1 MAMGTATSERDVFDP
16 DALWVARLF
25 RGLSVAE
32 LAEKSSLSREA
43 IHRIEHR
50 KKQPFRLS
58 LMAIA
63 DALGFPFR
71 FFYRRP
77 SVPDREVLHFRRGAR
92 VPDYEIDRARAL
104 AAVFGRVT
112 EAFNNLATF
121 ASPRL
126 PAVDAPRDDE
136 RIESA
141 AEQFRAAIG
150 FRQDT
155 PIANAI
161 RAAELAGVFTGTFD
175 PGAMPIHGF
184 ASNVPMPLLML
195 SAKSPWS
202 RRRFSVMH
210 EVGHLVMHGESAPE
224 EREERERQADRFA
237 GAALIPRAAFW
248 REFPRPGQEFRW
260 AEILAMKQRWGV
272 SIQALVHR
280 AFDLELIN
288 AIQYRTACI
297 HVSKYGWRTEEP
309 GEQEAERPEI
319 CASFV
324 DALRQR
330 SAIENLCAES
340 DLNTEVI
347 GRVLGIHLEDT
358 AERSEIIKLG
368 SRRPSNDPGY

>member
-1 MAMGTATSERDVFDP
+1 MAMGTTTSEGDVFDP

-32 LAEKSSLSREA
+32 LAEQSSLSREA

-58 LMAIA
+58 VMAIA
-63 DALGFPFR
+63 DALGFPLR

-77 SVPDREVLHFRRGAR
+77 SVPSREVLHFRRGAR
-92 VPDYEIDRARAL
+92 VPDYAIDRARAF

-112 EAFNNLATF
+112 EAFNSLATF

-126 PAVDAPRDDE
+126 PAVDAPRDNE
-136 RIESA
+136 SIEKA
-141 AEQFRAAIG
+141 AEKFRAAIG

-175 PGAMPIHGF
+175 PGDMPIHGF

-195 SAKSPWS
+195 STKSPWS

-210 EVGHLVMHGESAPE
+210 EVGHLVMHGKAAPE

-248 REFPRPGQEFRW
+248 REFPRPGKEFGW
-260 AEILAMKQRWGV
+260 GAIIAMKRRWGV
-272 SIQALVHR
+272 SIQAIIHR
-280 AFDLELIN
+280 AFDLGLIN
-288 AIQYRTACI
+288 AIQYRTASI
-297 HVSKYGWRTEEP
+297 HVSKYGWRTAEP
-309 GEQEAERPEI
+309 GEQEAEKPDV
-319 CASFV
+319 CMSFV
-324 DALRQR
+324 EALRQR
-330 SAIENLCAES
+330 SAIEDLCATS
-340 DLNTEVI
+340 DLTLEVI
-347 GRVLGIHLEDT
+347 GLVLGVHLEDT
-358 AERSEIIKLG
+358 TGQSEIIKLG
-368 SRRPSNDPGY
+368 SREPRNDPT

>member
-1 MAMGTATSERDVFDP
+1 MAMGTTTSERDVFDP

-77 SVPDREVLHFRRGAR
+77 SVPGREVLHFRRGAR

-112 EAFNNLATF
+112 EAFDSLATF

-126 PAVDAPRDDE
+126 PVVEIPRDDE
-136 RIESA
+136 SIERA
-141 AEQFRAAIG
+141 AEKFRAAIG

-155 PIANAI
+155 PIANAV

-175 PGAMPIHGF
+175 PGDMPVHGF
-184 ASNVPMPLLML
+184 ASNVPLPLLML

-210 EVGHLVMHGESAPE
+210 EVGHLVMHGKSAPE

-248 REFPRPGQEFRW
+248 REFPRPGKEFRW
-260 AEILAMKQRWGV
+260 GEMLAMKQRWGV
-272 SIQALVHR
+272 SIQAIIHR
-280 AFDLELIN
+280 AFDLGLIN

-297 HVSKYGWRTEEP
+297 HVSKYGWRTQEP
-309 GEQEAERPEI
+309 GELEAEKPEI

-330 SAIENLCAES
+330 SAIEDLCATS
-340 DLNTEVI
+340 DLNAEVI
-347 GRVLGIHLEDT
+347 GLALGVHLDDSS
-358 AERSEIIKLG
+358 ARSEIIKLG
-368 SRRPSNDPGY
+368 SRRPSNDPG